1 MSGWDNALEP
11 LLRSRDGGRGEGEGR
26 ALALRLGL
34 RQVEGFRE
42 DWAKRLVAARKE
54 GLFSTME
61 DLARRAGLPA
71 RALRMLADE
80 IGRASCRERVWQ
92 YVEISVVAVSFKKR
106 KTSRKHQN

>member
-42 DWAKRLVAARKE
+42 DWAKRLVTARKE

-71 RALRMLADE
+71 RALRLLAD
-80 IGRASCRERVWQ
+80 ADACRSLGKDRRD
-92 YVEISVVAVSFKKR
+92 R
-106 KTSRKHQN
+106 KSTRLNSSN